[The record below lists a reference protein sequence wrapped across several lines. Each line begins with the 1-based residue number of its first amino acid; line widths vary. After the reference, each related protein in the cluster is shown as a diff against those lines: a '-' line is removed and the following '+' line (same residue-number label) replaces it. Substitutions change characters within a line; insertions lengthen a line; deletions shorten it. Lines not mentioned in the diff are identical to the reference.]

1 MQAIVT
7 ALDEPWRERVE
18 EIWAELRAV
27 FQLKAIAGSTE
38 PHVTY
43 HVAERYDETRIAPIL
58 ARIAS
63 TTAPFEI
70 DTHGLG
76 VFRGKETVLALHIT
90 PSAELLATHRAIWSN
105 VSAALPGEP
114 SAASDVKEA
123 YTAATW
129 APHVTLA
136 TVGLRE
142 EQLPDIMALLGRR
155 DYRWRMPATNL
166 CLIPDTSSKTAA
178 WTRWGLRR

>member
-43 HVAERYDETRIAPIL
+43 HVAERYDETRIASIV
-58 ARIAS
+58 ARIAGAA
-63 TTAPFEI
+63 APFEI
-70 DTHGLG
+70 ETEGLG
-76 VFRGKETVLALHIT
+76 VFRGEETVLSLHVT
-90 PSAELLATHRAIWSN
+90 PSPELRAMHAAIWRD
-105 VSAALPGEP
+105 VSAAASGVKAVY
-114 SAASDVKEA
+114 AAE
-123 YTAATW
+123 TW
-129 APHVTLA
+129 APHITLA
-136 TVGLRE
+136 IGDLRE

-155 DYRWRMPATNL
+155 DYRWRIPAANL
-166 CLIPDTSSKTAA
+166 CLIPDTSSATAA
-178 WTRWGLRR
+178 WTRWDLRR